1 MSASLII
8 PVAADKPDY
17 MKRLPNMFSLNEEG
31 ICLCVEAA
39 QSMDLKQFDTVY
51 FTILKQHDDQYGI
64 SDMLKMQFRR
74 LGLNNAKI
82 VILDRPTT
90 SQAETIHETINKEY
104 IVGSICVKDADCSF
118 KADLNCQG
126 VVVYPLE
133 KLTMVNPQHKS
144 YVAVD
149 EMNYITNIIEK
160 RVVDH
165 YFNAGGYWFDEA
177 IVFDEY
183 YERLADQPGLY
194 LSHIIYA
201 MLLDGYIF
209 RPAIAE
215 EYKDFEQT
223 SKN

>member
-1 MSASLII
+1 
-8 PVAADKPDY
+8 
-17 MKRLPNMFSLNEEG
+17 
-31 ICLCVEAA
+31 
-39 QSMDLKQFDTVY
+39 
-51 FTILKQHDDQYGI
+51 
-64 SDMLKMQFRR
+64 
-74 LGLNNAKI
+74 
-82 VILDRPTT
+82 
-90 SQAETIHETINKEY
+90 
-104 IVGSICVKDADCSF
+104 
-118 KADLNCQG
+118 
-126 VVVYPLE
+126 
-133 KLTMVNPQHKS
+133 MVNPQHKS

-149 EMNYITNIIEK
+149 EMNYLTNIIEK